1 MKASK
6 QIKTGCDTSRG
17 HYDAL
22 EGPYQDT
29 EGSFVGVRPFK
40 RPIKEDK
47 SVSPRSESS
56 HCIDFLWLVILYYE
70 YFAGK
75 DVWLWLDST
84 KTDNNTQDQES
95 KKSQ

>member
-6 QIKTGCDTSRG
+6 QIKTGCDASRG

-22 EGPYQDT
+22 ERPYQDT
-29 EGSFVGVRPFK
+29 EGSFVCVWPFK
-40 RPIKEDK
+40 RAIKGDK

-56 HCIDFLWLVILYYE
+56 YCIDFLWLVILYYE

-75 DVWLWLDST
+75 DVWQWLDST
-84 KTDNNTQDQES
+84 KTDDYTQDQES